1 MSKTVEK
8 LNELRDTAE
17 RLILGEPNARW
28 LRGLFVEL
36 VGALLGDHKNHPDVE
51 ITGARYIA
59 PTFSGSLPA
68 PPVAGMA
75 QTAHAVA
82 PPGAPGSPASPIRRP
97 AAGPPMTL
105 AEGAALAAA
114 RKAQAAALATEAEGA
129 SSPAEPVNGAA
140 DPAGPGFLGRLER
153 QIATEQGEG

>member
-8 LNELRDTAE
+8 LHELRDTAE

-36 VGALLGDHKNHPDVE
+36 VGALLGDHQNHPDVE
-51 ITGARYIA
+51 ATGARYAA
-59 PTFSGSLPA
+59 PTFQGSIAA
-68 PPVAGMA
+68 PPVAGLA
-75 QTAHAVA
+75 ATAHAVA

-97 AAGPPMTL
+97 AAAPLTL
-105 AEGAALAAA
+105 ADGAAIAAA
-114 RKAQAAALATEAEGA
+114 RKAQAAALATEA

-140 DPAGPGFLGRLER
+140 DPAGPGFLGRLEQR
-153 QIATEQGEG
+153 VAAENEGSE